1 LEKAFFSINNQH
13 QQPVM
18 KGTLLTLALCSALM
32 FTALFFATPVVAQ
45 SSGSGNLE
53 FIVEIAGITPEKYAE
68 AVRSTRLKSDI
79 SISEACVPAELI
91 VVNITQGSRT
101 LEEVKAYIT
110 DVLGSSTSLPIAIRT
125 DLNKATFSDKC
136 RAKRL
141 GLN

>member
-1 LEKAFFSINNQH
+1 
-13 QQPVM
+13 M

-32 FTALFFATPVVAQ
+32 FTALLLATSVAAQ

-53 FIVEIAGITPEKYAE
+53 FIVEVSGITPEKYAD
-68 AVRSTRLKSDI
+68 AVRSTRLKNDI

-91 VVNITQGSRT
+91 VINVIQGSRS
-101 LEEVKAYIT
+101 LEEVKTYIA
-110 DVLGSSTSLPIAIRT
+110 DVIGSSTSLQVAIRT
-125 DLNKATFSDKC
+125 DLDKPAFSDKC